1 MDRKETELR
10 TDEAG
15 KPAGPIGNAAC
26 KTEELA
32 ATGEELY
39 RQGRFQE
46 AIHVWTRILF
56 LDRANLEARGAIER
70 AKRDIAERQRRLD
83 LETVEAARLLEEGDL
98 EASRLRVR
106 AVLSVDASHPEAN
119 LLAREIAALDRRS
132 EVAREPPRE
141 SVEEAATAP
150 ARGIVLRVPRTP
162 VSKPTGSLPIASGLK
177 MAFFVMAAVLLFSAS
192 ALYLY
197 ANWDS
202 LVSDGAFGHPGG
214 RGPAPEVE
222 MQPVP
227 DLSELRYMNGAR
239 LFAQGRYREAL
250 SELSRVD
257 RASPV
262 IGPARSLILRIEER
276 LLRGVSETAGSTGDE
291 VAAAPSGR
299 PDGEVPEGLK

>member
-1 MDRKETELR
+1 LDRKETELR
-10 TDEAG
+10 SDEAG
-15 KPAGPIGNAAC
+15 KSAGPISDVAS
-26 KTEELA
+26 KTEELSLQ
-32 ATGEELY
+32 GEEFY
-39 RQGRFQE
+39 RQGLFQQ

-83 LETVEAARLLEEGDL
+83 LEIVEAARLLEEGEV

-106 AVLSVDASHPEAN
+106 SVLTVDASHPEAN
-119 LLAREIAALDRRS
+119 LLAQEIATLDRRS
-132 EVAREPPRE
+132 EIARETPRE
-141 SVEEAATAP
+141 SSQEAP
-150 ARGIVLRVPRTP
+150 AAPAKGIVLRVPKSQASSSPAER
-162 VSKPTGSLPIASGLK
+162 PIASGLK
-177 MAFFVMAAVLLFSAS
+177 MAFFVMAGVLLFSAS

-202 LVSDGAFGHPGG
+202 LVSDGAFVHPGVHAPP
-214 RGPAPEVE
+214 PAVE
-222 MQPVP
+222 IQPVP

-257 RASPV
+257 RVSPV

-276 LLRGVSETAGSTGDE
+276 LLREAPEAPEVDASTGDGLAPEDEIPE
-291 VAAAPSGR
+291 VR
-299 PDGEVPEGLK
+299 K